1 MSEGGNRILEII
13 QKSEEVYDDS
23 FADSFSISLDSLHD
37 DDFDE
42 CIILPPPNV
51 TGNLHIGHA
60 LDLFIQDLLIRF
72 KAFCGIRVMWIPGTD
87 HAGISTQMVVKKKLE
102 SEGIIDLSTE
112 KLVSKIWEWKTF
124 YEASII
130 SQLKSLKCMLS
141 WEKYRFSF
149 DSFMEKRVSEAFCR
163 LYERGF
169 IFRDKRI
176 VNWDVTLQ
184 TAISDI
190 EVLEKKSL
198 AKLWYIKY
206 QLEDG
211 NYLQI
216 ATTRPET
223 LFADEAIM
231 VNPKDPRYMHLYD
244 KYAFIPIIN
253 KRIPI
258 IFDERCEIEKGS
270 GAVKIDPAHSVV
282 DFEIGKKFRLPI
294 EQIIDKYGKMCGN
307 VPKDLLGLDRFK
319 AREEVVKLLKAL
331 SAIEKEEII
340 ENFLPYGSKSE
351 SIIEPFLTEQWFLDM
366 PKASKELIK
375 LADDK
380 KIEFFPSF
388 FETLYRQYA
397 ENLQPWC
404 ISRQIAW
411 GHRIPIW
418 YSERGEVIASTTE
431 QEASIKARGAMTQ
444 DTDVLDTWFSSA
456 LWPMTT
462 LGWPDQMNPKLYP
475 NEFLVTGRDILLFW
489 VTKMIFM
496 HIVLVD
502 KNSSPFKKV
511 YLHGLIKDAD
521 GSKMSKSK
529 GNVVDPLEISS
540 SEGVDVLRFAL
551 LYSSLSGKDT
561 KFSGTNVDH
570 SRKFL
575 IKISNA
581 MSFCFTNFNPSVQL
595 SIGQK
600 VKHKVNIWMIKSIY
614 SLEKE
619 LLDYIKEFRVRD
631 FAVKVYDFFWNE
643 FCDWYLEAVKY
654 LIKTEYEL
662 ETRYCIEIF
671 VNRLLKMMHPLVPC
685 ITEYFWVKFGNKKNI
700 IQNYKQVDLIYEED
714 DSFYMIKRIVSSI
727 RSICSNLRLPRD
739 LKIFV
744 DLFSLQEDAELIR
757 SMCNRNISFQKPEE
771 IGFLK
776 FSFHGIMLYVP
787 DKFDSVDLVQAIQK
801 IIISITEEI
810 KLIEKKLSN
819 DGFLENANSDEIEK
833 IRIRLTELR
842 KDLKIYSSN

>member
-1 MSEGGNRILEII
+1 M
-13 QKSEEVYDDS
+13 
-23 FADSFSISLDSLHD
+23 
-37 DDFDE
+37 
-42 CIILPPPNV
+42 
-51 TGNLHIGHA
+51 
-60 LDLFIQDLLIRF
+60 
-72 KAFCGIRVMWIPGTD
+72 
-87 HAGISTQMVVKKKLE
+87 KKK
-102 SEGIIDLSTE
+102 
-112 KLVSKIWEWKTF
+112 
-124 YEASII
+124 
-130 SQLKSLKCMLS
+130 
-141 WEKYRFSF
+141 
-149 DSFMEKRVSEAFCR
+149 
-163 LYERGF
+163 
-169 IFRDKRI
+169 
-176 VNWDVTLQ
+176 
-184 TAISDI
+184 
-190 EVLEKKSL
+190 
-198 AKLWYIKY
+198 
-206 QLEDG
+206 
-211 NYLQI
+211 
-216 ATTRPET
+216 
-223 LFADEAIM
+223 
-231 VNPKDPRYMHLYD
+231 
-244 KYAFIPIIN
+244 
-253 KRIPI
+253 
-258 IFDERCEIEKGS
+258 
-270 GAVKIDPAHSVV
+270 
-282 DFEIGKKFRLPI
+282 
-294 EQIIDKYGKMCGN
+294 
-307 VPKDLLGLDRFK
+307 
-319 AREEVVKLLKAL
+319 
-331 SAIEKEEII
+331 
-340 ENFLPYGSKSE
+340 KSE

-366 PKASKELIK
+366 PKASKDLIK

-496 HIVLVD
+496 HVVLVD

-529 GNVVDPLEISS
+529 GNVIDPLEISG

-561 KFSGTNVDH
+561 KFSETNIDH

-575 IKISNA
+575 IKVSNA
-581 MSFCFTNFNPSVQL
+581 MSFCLTNFDSSSKSFLEERGN
-595 SIGQK
+595 QK
-600 VKHKVNIWMIKSIY
+600 KTNYRYHKVNIWMIKSIHA
-614 SLEKE
+614 LEKE
-619 LLDYIKEFRVRD
+619 LSDCIKEFRIRD

-662 ETRYCIEIF
+662 ETRCCIQIF
-671 VNRLLKMMHPLVPC
+671 SNRLLKIMHPLMPC

-700 IQNYKQVDLIYEED
+700 IQNYKQFDLAYEED
-714 DSFYMIKRIVSSI
+714 DSFYLIKRIVSSI
-727 RSICSNLRLPRD
+727 RSVCSNLKLPRD

-744 DLFSLQEDAELIR
+744 DLFFLREDAELVR
-757 SMCNRNISFQKPEE
+757 SMCNRNISFEKPEE
-771 IGFLK
+771 ADLLK

-787 DKFDSVDLVQAIQK
+787 NKLGSVDLMQVIRK
-801 IIISITEEI
+801 IITSINEEI

-833 IRIRLTELR
+833 IKTRLIELE